1 MPFLKRLTTAPAVL
15 AAALAFSPM
24 AACQVAPHGAR
35 PGGLSSVFG
44 YALGDRAARAE
55 QQWLH
60 LASDDGATCR
70 AALRA
75 AGVRFSAM
83 PDRAVPDARGCG
95 IPHGVVVTR
104 GPTGIVYDAPL
115 VIDCSLARQLPAVEA
130 AIQDAATAHLGARI
144 TRVGTYGTFSCRPI
158 RGWSGNLSEHAFGN
172 AIDLARFSP
181 RRGPAAVVVQHYQ
194 RDAEV
199 PDTPRGRFLREV
211 ENRLRSLEGVA
222 HVIGPRHND
231 AHRDHFHIDR
241 AWRWWRFGDEG

>member
-1 MPFLKRLTTAPAVL
+1 MKDLT
-15 AAALAFSPM
+15 
-24 AACQVAPHGAR
+24 
-35 PGGLSSVFG
+35 
-44 YALGDRAARAE
+44 
-55 QQWLH
+55 
-60 LASDDGATCR
+60 R

-144 TRVGTYGTFSCRPI
+144 TRVGTFGTFSCRPI

-172 AIDLARFSP
+172 AIDLALLPAPRP
-181 RRGPAAVVVQHYQ
+181 RRRGGAALPARRRGARHAARALLAGGREPAAVAGGRRPRYRPAAQ
-194 RDAEV
+194 RR
-199 PDTPRGRFLREV
+199 PP
-211 ENRLRSLEGVA
+211 
-222 HVIGPRHND
+222 
-231 AHRDHFHIDR
+231 
-241 AWRWWRFGDEG
+241 